1 MLILASASPRRK
13 ELLENLGYKFDC
25 LAAYTDETLAR
36 GIDGYN
42 AVYELAYRKAKT
54 VAEIKPDG
62 VILASDTVVFCDG
75 EILGKPNDR
84 TDAENMLRRLSGKK
98 HTVYTGVCV
107 MGGDK
112 CERLVSAAEV
122 EFYPLDDALIEWYL
136 DTGEPYDKAGA
147 YGIQGKGSVLVKKI
161 DGDYFTVM
169 GLPCAEVF
177 RALKKFQILPE

>member
-25 LAAYTDETLAR
+25 FVADTDESLA
-36 GIDGYN
+36 DGVNGYD

-54 VAEIKPDG
+54 VAETKPDD
-62 VILASDTVVFCDG
+62 VVLASDTVVFLDG
-75 EILGKPNDR
+75 EILGKPKDR
-84 TDAENMLRRLSGKK
+84 YDAEKMLKRLSGKK

-107 MGGDK
+107 MGNGK
-112 CERLVSAAEV
+112 CERLVSAADV
-122 EFYPLDDALIEWYL
+122 EFYPLDDGLTEWYL
-136 DTGEPYDKAGA
+136 DTNEPYDKAGA

-169 GLPCAEVF
+169 GLPVAEVF
-177 RALKKFQILPE
+177 RILKNFQILPE